1 MPRGIQ
7 DSSKREFIKK
17 GKDSSSIERCKCIK
31 MTLAE
36 KNREGKRSPKVHSI
50 KRWNIKKEEEEEE
63 EEEEES
69 PLGWK
74 PKRAV

>member
-1 MPRGIQ
+1 MKFHQCEIKKKKKYASNLKSPKFIMPRGIQ

-50 KRWNIKKEEEEEE
+50 KRLKT
-63 EEEEES
+63 
-69 PLGWK
+69 
-74 PKRAV
+74 